1 MAGCSHYDWSGN
13 FSKVIGSEGSPTYV
27 KADQLP
33 FGKSAMLFSG
43 GADHPVAPFHFDNF
57 GLSCLHLSLR

>member
-1 MAGCSHYDWSGN
+1 
-13 FSKVIGSEGSPTYV
+13 
-27 KADQLP
+27 
-33 FGKSAMLFSG
+33 MLFSG